1 MIIAGTLLLSPH
13 EPIGRCDSRTYR
25 RGGDRAVVG
34 ADRPRRHRNATRHG
48 PWGRTDR
55 GRRHDRGRRRDVPAQ
70 AETVVALG
78 GLGLGLVL
86 RGFVGLRRV
95 INRGENPEPGKDVTE
110 SLTPRPELARP

>member
-95 INRGENPEPGKDVTE
+95 IMMVGHLRTFQ
-110 SLTPRPELARP
+110 ELRHHGF